1 MEYFSSDIKFKK
13 MRRKSKI
20 KCLNIIKNSKA
31 FPSFLS
37 TKHYYKRRNSTSI
50 SFPKENKNPKI
61 NPPSE
66 IFKKMS
72 PKKLENIL
80 RYRRKSLPLTGKNLL
95 HLSPNKKRSSIFSTK
110 KREKEKET
118 LNDESES
125 NKKKKK
131 THLLSISDKLNIKS
145 ILKNFQNNQ
154 LTIKSLYNIEK
165 KFPLNSLT
173 ESNYLFLFTNYNNKK
188 KYKNVSINNITTNPK
203 LSKSSL
209 LSLKMMKRFN
219 NKANKLLEVLKMEGT
234 KYSNKINEFRKQIIN
249 SYKDI
254 VVLKDLY
261 TGKINYENALRLL
274 DDVKEKRIKE
284 AMEMEKDFYKNKY
297 KENGYLVDTRRFSEE
312 STKNKFKRAPTMI
325 IKKLKEKINS
335 LSPKKNES
343 ENNLNKYSFKI
354 LNSHKL
360 KVSQANSNKNNY
372 FNKTYLSKIN
382 EKNEKKAYKF
392 SKSFNYSNK
401 KLLTNTISNQNTN
414 IINNNKIKNLN
425 NINIIQ
431 NNKINNFHT
440 NPNTNTKTNIINN
453 NNKNVSNF
461 NINND
466 NNNNNKNAVGIN
478 SSINSIN
485 NYYNKNIYLNYIN
498 NTKILGNNDYNP
510 INKTEKI
517 LLDSREEY
525 KKYVKDI
532 IKERSK
538 LLADSMY
545 SINNYYEYQPL
556 ADTNSD
562 MPQLNI
568 NITNLKRVIKVNN
581 IKKNLFSADDDVL
594 LLQNVKKLKEEVRDA
609 EIQYYSCDGNKKQ
622 YNLSFVKNDVKAKT
636 IMKLNMMKN
645 SHFGVPC

>member
-1 MEYFSSDIKFKK
+1 MEYLNSDIKFAK
-13 MRRKSKI
+13 MRRKSKM
-20 KCLNIIKNSKA
+20 KYSNIIRHSHA

-37 TKHYYKRRNSTSI
+37 IKHYYKRRNSTTV
-50 SFPKENKNPKI
+50 SFPNENKNPKLS
-61 NPPSE
+61 PSE

-80 RYRRKSLPLTGKNLL
+80 RYKRKSLPLTGQNIL
-95 HLSPNKKRSSIFSTK
+95 HLSPNKNHSPSFSIK
-110 KREKEKET
+110 KGEKEKVKEIIS
-118 LNDESES
+118 DESES
-125 NKKKKK
+125 NNKKKK
-131 THLLSISDKLNIKS
+131 THILSISDKLNIKS

-219 NKANKLLEVLKMEGT
+219 QKANKLLEVEKMEGT
-234 KYSNKINEFRKQIIN
+234 KYSKNINEFRKQIIN
-249 SYKDI
+249 SYKDS
-254 VVLKDLY
+254 VVLKDLDA
-261 TGKINYENALRLL
+261 GKLNYENALQLL
-274 DDVKEKRIKE
+274 EAAKEKRIKE
-284 AMEMEKDFYKNKY
+284 AMEMEKEFYKNKFN
-297 KENGYLVDTRRFSEE
+297 ENGYLVETRRFSEE
-312 STKNKFKRAPTMI
+312 STKNKFRRAPTLM

-335 LSPKKNES
+335 LSPKKTES
-343 ENNLNKYSFKI
+343 QNNLNKYSFKN
-354 LNSHKL
+354 LNSIKS

-382 EKNEKKAYKF
+382 EKNEKKAYKL
-392 SKSFNYSNK
+392 SKSFNFSNK
-401 KLLTNTISNQNTN
+401 KILTNTISNQNSN
-414 IINNNKIKNLN
+414 NINNNKIKNLN
-425 NINIIQ
+425 NVNINY
-431 NNKINNFHT
+431 NNKINNFYS
-440 NPNTNTKTNIINN
+440 NTNTNINNINN
-453 NNKNVSNF
+453 NNVSNF

-466 NNNNNKNAVGIN
+466 NNNNKNALSIN

-498 NTKILGNNDYNP
+498 NTKILGNNDYKP
-510 INKTEKI
+510 INKTEKK
-517 LLDSREEY
+517 LLDTREEY
-525 KKYVKDI
+525 KKFVKDT

-538 LLADSMY
+538 LLADSLA

-568 NITNLKRVIKVNN
+568 NTTNLKRVIKVNN
-581 IKKNLFSADDDVL
+581 IKKNLFSIDDDVL
-594 LLQNVKKLKEEVRDA
+594 LLQNVKRLKDEVRDA
-609 EIQYYSCDGNKKQ
+609 EIQYYSVDGNKKQ

-636 IMKLNMMKN
+636 IAKLNMMKK